1 LQCILY
7 NIREIGVYADG
18 SDVLHIGEFIVELI
32 HFFGE
37 MHHAF
42 IAVRAVQRGQVDA
55 VEQEFLDFFR
65 IVFRHF
71 LFNQVSHPSLHR
83 SDWCYTLPMRHHT
96 CWIVSYSLP

>member
-1 LQCILY
+1 MQCILY

-18 SDVLHIGEFIVELI
+18 SDVLHIGKFIVELI

-42 IAVRAVQRGQVDA
+42 IAVGAVQRGQVDA

-71 LFNQVSHPSLHR
+71 LFNQVSHPSLYV
-83 SDWCYTLPMRHHT
+83 CIAQIGVIL
-96 CWIVSYSLP
+96 CQCGIILVGL